1 MLLYV
6 SSLHDYEYKVNS
18 YVCAL
23 KGSLLR
29 RESPVVHTAACIY
42 TWTHEVAVR
51 VVYVVWRARPS
62 RLRPH
67 HRRLLGQATR
77 ARLRVYDDSCAIAH
91 KMEETQRVLQALGA
105 GPALPDRFN
114 PLERLLETAVK
125 SVRLK
130 STPEVQMSGILALCE
145 EMQRILKIAFMGT
158 LGGRSAAIYL

>member
-1 MLLYV
+1 MLSGALDRP
-6 SSLHDYEYKVNS
+6 DYD
-18 YVCAL
+18 
-23 KGSLLR
+23 
-29 RESPVVHTAACIY
+29 HTTGAY
-42 TWTHEVAVR
+42 LDGLQE
-51 VVYVVWRARPS
+51 PD
-62 RLRPH
+62 
-67 HRRLLGQATR
+67 
-77 ARLRVYDDSCAIAH
+77 LRVYDDSCAIAH

-158 LGGRSAAIYL
+158 LGGRNAAIYL